1 MIDTKEENK
10 TEINLNVNLT
20 KSQLSTVKRFIGLA
34 NSTDDK
40 TALKAL
46 IMAVG
51 RGSIGKS
58 Y

>member
-10 TEINLNVNLT
+10 IEINLSVKLN
-20 KSQLSTVKRFIGLA
+20 KSQLSSVKRFIGLA

-40 TALKAL
+40 TSLKAL

>member
-1 MIDTKEENK
+1 MIDTKEDNK